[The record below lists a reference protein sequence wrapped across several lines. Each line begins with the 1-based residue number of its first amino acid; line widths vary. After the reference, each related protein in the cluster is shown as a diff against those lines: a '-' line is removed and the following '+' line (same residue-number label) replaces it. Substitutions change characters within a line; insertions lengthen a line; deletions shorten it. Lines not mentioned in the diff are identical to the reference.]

1 MILKNGVS
9 KVPLNSSIDKEK
21 IASKPYKVDSSI
33 LKIEGRNNL
42 DKNYNNY
49 DYSSPKNNYGK
60 DIKAELRK
68 IYNLKPIPSK
78 PPKRLI

>member
-1 MILKNGVS
+1 MKS
-9 KVPLNSSIDKEK
+9 
-21 IASKPYKVDSSI
+21 YKVDSSI

-49 DYSSPKNNYGK
+49 EYSPSKNNNYGK

-78 PPKRLI
+78 PPKRLV